1 MMADRDSSRAKKE
14 RPHNREVE
22 HENLRP
28 SAKAGERPR
37 PATEPPGSEESTRSD
52 ELLNDRAQANRG
64 VDLIWVFSGSG
75 GAGGIRTPCLTAF
88 EISGFFCHILLRNKD
103 FFVTSS

>member
-22 HENLRP
+22 NENLRP
-28 SAKAGERPR
+28 PATEGERPR

-52 ELLNDRAQANRG
+52 ELPNDP
-64 VDLIWVFSGSG
+64 GSG
-75 GAGGIRTPCLTAF
+75 EPR
-88 EISGFFCHILLRNKD
+88 R
-103 FFVTSS
+103 